1 MMLVQTLVFLAGIA
15 LLYYGAEWL
24 VGGAASLALRYG
36 LRPLIVGLTVV
47 ALGTSMPEFV
57 INLFAAVTGQDAI
70 ALGNIVGSNIC
81 NIALILGASA
91 VVLPLVVN
99 PAMLRKEYPI
109 MVVVMIVFYAQ
120 AMDGV
125 ISQWDGLMLVAGL
138 VAFLAYVVLDARRQS
153 REAALEGLSEVHP
166 TDVADPVWR
175 KVLLIAAG
183 ILLLAVGARLMIF
196 SAVNIAQFMG
206 ISEIVIGLT
215 IVAIGTSLPELAT
228 SMVGA
233 FKRETDLSIG
243 NALGSNLLNV
253 LFVVGFVSLI
263 RPLQVPQ
270 TSINTHFPIMIGFAV
285 LLLPLAWTQYRITRM
300 EGGVLVAGF
309 LGYMVYVVAVGA

>member
-1 MMLVQTLVFLAGIA
+1 MMLVQTLIFLAGIA

-57 INLFAAVTGQDAI
+57 INLFAAVAGQDEI
-70 ALGNIVGSNIC
+70 ALGNIVGSNIA
-81 NIALILGASA
+81 NIALILGTSA
-91 VVLPLVVN
+91 VVLPLAVN

-109 MVVVMIVFYAQ
+109 MVVVMLVFYAQ

-125 ISQWDGLMLVAGL
+125 ISSWDGLVLVAGL
-138 VAFLAYVVLDARRQS
+138 VAFLTYVVMDARKQS
-153 REAALEGLSEVHP
+153 REAALEGLS
-166 TDVADPVWR
+166 DVNRDDLADPLW
-175 KVLLIAAG
+175 KKALLIAG
-183 ILLLAVGARLMIF
+183 GMLLLGVGARMMIF
-196 SAVNIAQFMG
+196 SAVNMAQFMG

-228 SMVGA
+228 SMIGA
-233 FKRETDLSIG
+233 LNQEADLSIG

-263 RPLQVPQ
+263 RPLQVAPA
-270 TSINTHFPIMIGFAV
+270 SVNIHFPIMIGFAV

-309 LGYMVYVVAVGA
+309 LGYMAYVVMVGG